1 MINFPKIY
9 HTAIQ
14 ASIMASEKIMDVYSG
29 EINVTIKP
37 DGSPV
42 TQADLLSSEI
52 IASHLAPTRIP
63 ITGEERDE
71 NNYSARLLWDSH
83 WCVDPLDGTKM
94 FILKNDEFSVN
105 IAHVKGSIPVFGLI
119 ASPVQ
124 RKIIVGGKGLGV
136 YTFNF
141 EEAEHLNQWKKIEAP
156 SARNSPIIVACSR
169 LFREKN
175 NSFIEILKSEF
186 GDVNYLKMGSALK
199 FIELAEGNADIYV
212 RFGPTMEWDIASGQA
227 ILEELSGEVNDIET
241 QRPLVYNKKTLFN
254 PAFIAKTKAV
264 L

>member
-1 MINFPKIY
+1 MINFPEIY
-9 HTAIQ
+9 HLAIQ
-14 ASIMASEKIMDVYSG
+14 ASIQASEKIMDVYSG
-29 EINVTIKP
+29 EINITIKS

-42 TQADLLSSEI
+42 TQADLLSSKI
-52 IASHLAPTRIP
+52 IASHLAPTKIP

-71 NNYSARLLWDSH
+71 KKYSTRLLWDSH

-105 IAHVKGSIPVFGLI
+105 IAHVKGSTPVFGLI

-136 YTFNF
+136 YTFKF
-141 EEAEHLNQWKKIEAP
+141 EEAEDLDQWKKIEAP
-156 SARNSPIIVACSR
+156 STRNSPIIVACSR

-175 NSFIEILKSEF
+175 NDFIEILKSEF
-186 GDVNYLKMGSALK
+186 GDVGFLKMGSALK

-227 ILEELSGEVNDIET
+227 ILEELSGKVSDIET
-241 QRPLVYNKKTLFN
+241 QKPLVYNKESLFN